1 LQKQENNLNKE
12 LKMENEAFFNNIVE
26 SASQNAVLMRSRF
39 LNIIRKQIKS
49 SPSKRCVMNV
59 KCGCNENNFD
69 VLVTEEDIA
78 RVYDRFAKKCPVCGE
93 IIKINFNFA

>member
-1 LQKQENNLNKE
+1 
-12 LKMENEAFFNNIVE
+12 MENEEFFNNIFK

-69 VLVTEEDIA
+69 VLVTEADIG
-78 RVYDRFAKKCPVCGE
+78 RVYDRFAKKCPVCGGL
-93 IIKINFNFA
+93 IKINFNFKET